1 MRRVKP
7 PDVMRFFTNRKGKK
21 KMNKKMEADT
31 KKRLAKLNGKMLKK
45 AVSVTKTLVAGDDA
59 ATVELVGQMT
69 GLAGEMAT
77 VVNRYGNGAVNIP
90 QPKEFEGVATVAT
103 NEVEQV
109 STGVI
114 ADKIDEK
121 MPAEYDL
128 HKVIRENGKVIALF
142 EPTEKEEADLNGIE
156 LCKQAVVDAGMVVEA
171 ACLKDADTVVAIEL
185 KLDAPDGD
193 PILNEGHEAEAE
205 EVADEAEEEVDD
217 DEQTDAVVP
226 TREKMLEVM
235 TLTVARAVDVVNRH
249 VEDQDP
255 SVRKLEAAMGFK
267 DDLKFL
273 LKKRFAE
280 GTKEYTQ
287 AEKLLGTVRQIAKMV
302 DRKRYTA
309 LEQVP
314 MYEA

>member
-1 MRRVKP
+1 
-7 PDVMRFFTNRKGKK
+7 
-21 KMNKKMEADT
+21 MNKKMEADT

-77 VVNRYGNGAVNIP
+77 VVNRYGNGAANIP

-103 NEVEQV
+103 DEVEQV
-109 STGVI
+109 PTGVI

-185 KLDAPDGD
+185 KLDTPDGD
-193 PILNEGHEAEAE
+193 PILNEGQEAEAD
-205 EVADEAEEEVDD
+205 EVADEEKDETEETEEPTGSFDSP
-217 DEQTDAVVP
+217 VP

-255 SVRKLEAAMGFK
+255 SVRKLEAAIGFK

-280 GTKEYTQ
+280 GTKEYVQ
-287 AEKLLGTVRQIAKMV
+287 AEKLLGTISKIAKMV

>member
-1 MRRVKP
+1 
-7 PDVMRFFTNRKGKK
+7 
-21 KMNKKMEADT
+21 MNKKMEADT

-77 VVNRYGNGAVNIP
+77 VVNRYGNGVANIP

-103 NEVEQV
+103 DEVEQV
-109 STGVI
+109 PTGVI

-171 ACLKDADTVVAIEL
+171 ACLKDAGTVVAIEL

-193 PILNEGHEAEAE
+193 PILKEDQEAGAE
-205 EVADEAEEEVDD
+205 EVADKED
-217 DEQTDAVVP
+217 DETEETEEPKGSFYSPVP

-273 LKKRFAE
+273 LRKRFAE
-280 GTKEYTQ
+280 GTKEYVQ
-287 AEKLLGTVRQIAKMV
+287 AEKLLGTIRQIAKMV

>member
-1 MRRVKP
+1 
-7 PDVMRFFTNRKGKK
+7 
-21 KMNKKMEADT
+21 MNKKMEADT

-77 VVNRYGNGAVNIP
+77 VVNRYGNGAANIP

-103 NEVEQV
+103 DEVEQV
-109 STGVI
+109 PTGVI

-156 LCKQAVVDAGMVVEA
+156 LCKQAVVDAGMVVDA
-171 ACLKDADTVVAIEL
+171 ACLKDAGTVVAIEL

-193 PILNEGHEAEAE
+193 PILKEDLEAEAE

-249 VEDQDP
+249 VEDQNP
-255 SVRKLEAAMGFK
+255 SLRKLKAAKGFK
-267 DDLKFL
+267 GDLKFL
-273 LKKRFAE
+273 LKKRFAK
-280 GTKEYTQ
+280 GTKEYAQ
-287 AEKLLGTVRQIAKMV
+287 AKKLLGTVRKIAKMV
-302 DRKRYTA
+302 DRKRYTV

-314 MYEA
+314 MYEV

>member
-1 MRRVKP
+1 
-7 PDVMRFFTNRKGKK
+7 
-21 KMNKKMEADT
+21 MNKKMEADT

-77 VVNRYGNGAVNIP
+77 VVNRYGNGAANIP

-103 NEVEQV
+103 DEVEQV
-109 STGVI
+109 PTGVI
-114 ADKIDEK
+114 ADKIDERT
-121 MPAEYDL
+121 PAEYDL

-142 EPTEKEEADLNGIE
+142 EPTEEEEADLDGIE

-193 PILNEGHEAEAE
+193 PILNEGQETEAE
-205 EVADEAEEEVDD
+205 EVADKED
-217 DEQTDAVVP
+217 DETEETEEPTGSFDSPIP

-249 VEDQDP
+249 VKDQDP
-255 SVRKLEAAMGFK
+255 SVRKLKAAMGFK
-267 DDLKFL
+267 GDLKFL
-273 LKKRFAE
+273 LKKRFAK

-287 AEKLLGTVRQIAKMV
+287 AKKLLGTVRKIAKMV

-309 LEQVP
+309 REQVP

>member
-1 MRRVKP
+1 
-7 PDVMRFFTNRKGKK
+7 
-21 KMNKKMEADT
+21 MNKKMEADT

-77 VVNRYGNGAVNIP
+77 VVNRYGNGAANIP

-103 NEVEQV
+103 DEVEQV
-109 STGVI
+109 PTGVI

-193 PILNEGHEAEAE
+193 PILNEDQKAKAGAEDVADEAED
-205 EVADEAEEEVDD
+205 DEAEEEVDD
-217 DEQTDAVVP
+217 DEPTDAVVP

-280 GTKEYTQ
+280 GTKEYVQ
-287 AEKLLGTVRQIAKMV
+287 AEKLLGTIRQIAKMV
-302 DRKRYTA
+302 DRKRYTV

>member
-1 MRRVKP
+1 
-7 PDVMRFFTNRKGKK
+7 
-21 KMNKKMEADT
+21 MNKKMEADT

-77 VVNRYGNGAVNIP
+77 VVNRYGNGAANIP

-103 NEVEQV
+103 DEVEQV
-109 STGVI
+109 PTGVI

-193 PILNEGHEAEAE
+193 PILKEDQEAEAE
-205 EVADEAEEEVDD
+205 GVADEED
-217 DEQTDAVVP
+217 DETEETEEPTGSFDSPVP

-280 GTKEYTQ
+280 GTKEYVQ
-287 AEKLLGTVRQIAKMV
+287 AEKLLGTIRQIAKMV
-302 DRKRYTA
+302 DRKRYTV

>member
-1 MRRVKP
+1 
-7 PDVMRFFTNRKGKK
+7 
-21 KMNKKMEADT
+21 MNKKMEADT

-77 VVNRYGNGAVNIP
+77 VVNRYGNGAANIP
-90 QPKEFEGVATVAT
+90 QPKEFEGVATAAT
-103 NEVEQV
+103 DEVEQV
-109 STGVI
+109 PTGVI

-193 PILNEGHEAEAE
+193 PILNEDQEAEAE
-205 EVADEAEEEVDD
+205 EVADDAEDDEAAEEVDD
-217 DEQTDAVVP
+217 EPTDAVVP
-226 TREKMLEVM
+226 TREKMLDVM

-280 GTKEYTQ
+280 GTKEYVQ
-287 AEKLLGTVRQIAKMV
+287 AEKLLCTIRQIAKMV

>member
-1 MRRVKP
+1 MQEPTKIE
-7 PDVMRFFTNRKGKK
+7 NLKSEK

-77 VVNRYGNGAVNIP
+77 VVNRYGNGAANIP

-103 NEVEQV
+103 DGVEQV
-109 STGVI
+109 PTGVI

-185 KLDAPDGD
+185 KLDAPNGD
-193 PILNEGHEAEAE
+193 SILNEDQEAEAE
-205 EVADEAEEEVDD
+205 ETADEKNDETEEAEEPTGSFDSP
-217 DEQTDAVVP
+217 VP
-226 TREKMLEVM
+226 TREKMLEVI
-235 TLTVARAVDVVNRH
+235 TLTVARAIDVVNRH
-249 VEDQDP
+249 VGDQDP
-255 SVRKLEAAMGFK
+255 SVRKLESAVGFK
-267 DDLKFL
+267 HDLRFL
-273 LKKRFAE
+273 MKRRFE
-280 GTKEYTQ
+280 VGTKEHTQ
-287 AEKLLGTVRQIAKMV
+287 AKYLYGVIKNLDEMLKKGKYVAIQ
-302 DRKRYTA
+302 
-309 LEQVP
+309 QVAA
-314 MYEA
+314 YKA

>member
-1 MRRVKP
+1 
-7 PDVMRFFTNRKGKK
+7 
-21 KMNKKMEADT
+21 MNKKMEADT

-77 VVNRYGNGAVNIP
+77 VVNRYGNGVANIP

-103 NEVEQV
+103 DEVEQIP
-109 STGVI
+109 TGVI

-142 EPTEKEEADLNGIE
+142 EPTEKEEADLDGIE

-193 PILNEGHEAEAE
+193 PILKEDQEAESE
-205 EVADEAEEEVDD
+205 EVADKEDDETEEEVDD

-273 LKKRFAE
+273 LRKRFAE
-280 GTKEYTQ
+280 GTKEYVQ
-287 AEKLLGTVRQIAKMV
+287 AEKLLGTIRQIAKMV

>member
-1 MRRVKP
+1 
-7 PDVMRFFTNRKGKK
+7 
-21 KMNKKMEADT
+21 MNKKMEADT

-77 VVNRYGNGAVNIP
+77 VVNRYGNGAANIP

-103 NEVEQV
+103 DEVEQV
-109 STGVI
+109 PTGVI

-171 ACLKDADTVVAIEL
+171 ARLKDADTVVAIEL

-205 EVADEAEEEVDD
+205 EVADEAEDDEAEEEVFSF
-217 DEQTDAVVP
+217 
-226 TREKMLEVM
+226 
-235 TLTVARAVDVVNRH
+235 TVGYD
-249 VEDQDP
+249 
-255 SVRKLEAAMGFK
+255 F
-267 DDLKFL
+267 
-273 LKKRFAE
+273 
-280 GTKEYTQ
+280 
-287 AEKLLGTVRQIAKMV
+287 
-302 DRKRYTA
+302 
-309 LEQVP
+309 
-314 MYEA
+314 

>member
-1 MRRVKP
+1 
-7 PDVMRFFTNRKGKK
+7 
-21 KMNKKMEADT
+21 MNKKMEADT

-77 VVNRYGNGAVNIP
+77 VVNRYGNGVANIP

-103 NEVEQV
+103 DEVEQIP
-109 STGVI
+109 TGVI

-193 PILNEGHEAEAE
+193 PILKEDQEAESE
-205 EVADEAEEEVDD
+205 EVADKEDDETEEEVDD

-273 LKKRFAE
+273 LRKRFAE
-280 GTKEYTQ
+280 GTKEYVQ
-287 AEKLLGTVRQIAKMV
+287 AEKLLGTIRQIAKMV

>member
-1 MRRVKP
+1 MSS
-7 PDVMRFFTNRKGKK
+7 
-21 KMNKKMEADT
+21 KMNEDT
-31 KKRLAKLNGKMLKK
+31 TKRLMKLNSKMLKK

-59 ATVELVGQMT
+59 ATVELVGQMN
-69 GLAGEMAT
+69 GLVCEMVK
-77 VVNRYGNGAVNIP
+77 VVNRYVYVTSMANIP

-103 NEVEQV
+103 DEVEQV
-109 STGVI
+109 PTGVI

-171 ACLKDADTVVAIEL
+171 ACLKDANTVVAIEL

-193 PILNEGHEAEAE
+193 PILNEDQEAEAE
-205 EVADEAEEEVDD
+205 DVADDVEEVEDN
-217 DEQTDAVVP
+217 EPTDAVVP

-249 VEDQDP
+249 VEDQNP
-255 SVRKLEAAMGFK
+255 SVRKLEAAIGFK
-267 DDLKFL
+267 NDLKFL

-280 GTKEYTQ
+280 GTKEYVQ
-287 AEKLLGTVRQIAKMV
+287 AEKLLSTIRQIAKMV
-302 DRKRYTA
+302 KHKRYTA

>member
-1 MRRVKP
+1 
-7 PDVMRFFTNRKGKK
+7 
-21 KMNKKMEADT
+21 MNKKMEADT

-77 VVNRYGNGAVNIP
+77 VVNRYGNGAENIP
-90 QPKEFEGVATVAT
+90 QPKEFEGVATAET
-103 NEVEQV
+103 DEVEQV
-109 STGVI
+109 PTGVI
-114 ADKIDEK
+114 ADRIDEK

-193 PILNEGHEAEAE
+193 PILNEDQEAEAE
-205 EVADEAEEEVDD
+205 EVADDAEDDEAAEEVDD
-217 DEQTDAVVP
+217 EPTDAVVP
-226 TREKMLEVM
+226 TREKMLEVI

-255 SVRKLEAAMGFK
+255 SVRKLEAAIGFK
-267 DDLKFL
+267 NDLKFL

-280 GTKEYTQ
+280 GTKEYVQ
-287 AEKLLGTVRQIAKMV
+287 AEKLLGTIRQIAKMAY
-302 DRKRYTA
+302 RKQYAA

>member
-1 MRRVKP
+1 
-7 PDVMRFFTNRKGKK
+7 
-21 KMNKKMEADT
+21 MNKKMEADT

-77 VVNRYGNGAVNIP
+77 VVNRYGNGAANIP

-103 NEVEQV
+103 DEVEQV
-109 STGVI
+109 PTGVI

-193 PILNEGHEAEAE
+193 PILKEDQEAEAE
-205 EVADEAEEEVDD
+205 EVADKEDDETEEEVDD

-267 DDLKFL
+267 GDLKFL

-280 GTKEYTQ
+280 GTKEYVQ
-287 AEKLLGTVRQIAKMV
+287 AEKLLRTVRQIAKMV

>member
-1 MRRVKP
+1 
-7 PDVMRFFTNRKGKK
+7 
-21 KMNKKMEADT
+21 MNKKMEADT

-77 VVNRYGNGAVNIP
+77 VVNRYGNGAANIP

-103 NEVEQV
+103 DEVEQV
-109 STGVI
+109 PTGVI

-171 ACLKDADTVVAIEL
+171 ACLKDAGTVVAIEL

-193 PILNEGHEAEAE
+193 PILKEDQEAEAE
-205 EVADEAEEEVDD
+205 EVAD
-217 DEQTDAVVP
+217 
-226 TREKMLEVM
+226 K
-235 TLTVARAVDVVNRH
+235 
-249 VEDQDP
+249 
-255 SVRKLEAAMGFK
+255 
-267 DDLKFL
+267 
-273 LKKRFAE
+273 
-280 GTKEYTQ
+280 
-287 AEKLLGTVRQIAKMV
+287 
-302 DRKRYTA
+302 
-309 LEQVP
+309 
-314 MYEA
+314 

>member
-1 MRRVKP
+1 
-7 PDVMRFFTNRKGKK
+7 
-21 KMNKKMEADT
+21 MNKKMEADT

-77 VVNRYGNGAVNIP
+77 VVNRYGNGAANIP

-103 NEVEQV
+103 DEVKQV
-109 STGVI
+109 PTGVI

-156 LCKQAVVDAGMVVEA
+156 LCKQAVVDAGMEVEA
-171 ACLKDADTVVAIEL
+171 ACLKDAGTVVAIEL
-185 KLDAPDGD
+185 KLDALDGD
-193 PILNEGHEAEAE
+193 PILNEDQEDEAE
-205 EVADEAEEEVDD
+205 EVADKEDDETEEEVGD
-217 DEQTDAVVP
+217 DEQTNAVVP

-255 SVRKLEAAMGFK
+255 SVRKLEAAIGFK

-287 AEKLLGTVRQIAKMV
+287 TEKLLGTVRQIAKMV

>member
-1 MRRVKP
+1 
-7 PDVMRFFTNRKGKK
+7 
-21 KMNKKMEADT
+21 MNKRMSKDT
-31 KKRLAKLNGKMLKK
+31 TKRLMKLNGKILKK
-45 AVSVTKTLVAGDDA
+45 AVSMTKTLVSGDDT

-77 VVNRYGNGAVNIP
+77 VVNRYGNGGINIP
-90 QPKEFEGVATVAT
+90 KSKEFEGVATADTVAADKT
-103 NEVEQV
+103 EPIP
-109 STGVI
+109 TAVI

-121 MPAEYDL
+121 MPADFDL
-128 HKVIRENGKVIALF
+128 HKVVRADGKVTAYF
-142 EPTEKEEADLNGIE
+142 EPTNGDKTDE
-156 LCKQAVVDAGMVVEA
+156 DGVEVCKNAIVDAGMRVD
-171 ACLKDADTVVAIEL
+171 DAKLVDGGTAIAVDL
-185 KLDAPDGD
+185 ALIAPGGD
-193 PILNEGHEAEAE
+193 PILVDDQDAEAE
-205 EVADEAEEEVDD
+205 EVADGADEVAN
-217 DEQTDAVVP
+217 DEPTDAVVP

-273 LKKRFAE
+273 LKKRFAK
-280 GTKEYTQ
+280 GTKEYVQ
-287 AEKLLGTVRQIAKMV
+287 AEKLLGTIRQIAKMV

-314 MYEA
+314 MYEV